1 MAPSVEQLLS
11 GFVIRDAPEGG
22 SGIQSQGIAC
32 SALDSRSLALRAS
45 GMTGRLFI
53 YLAAAVILHGCSSV
67 GNDGPPEMAAEIV
80 TRTVASKKAVSKKE
94 APAPPVVADRPTS
107 LDSMR
112 GAVSAAL
119 DYSSSVR
126 HAGSQLALSGVNI
139 DIARAGYQPT
149 LQGSAGGIKHSA
161 YRNLGLAGLPDFQFT
176 VSQPLYDWGK
186 TDADVGRAH
195 AESEAAGLELSAE
208 REKTALEAAQ
218 AYISV
223 KRNEALVRAAQD
235 NLAAH
240 ERFTQL
246 AKERAKGGVG
256 DHSEVELAGVRQSE
270 AASELENVNGLLR
283 NARSIFLSK
292 VGYEPKRLAD
302 IPDLNLALGDIT
314 DVRAEASLAP
324 AASAALAKGRA
335 AEHAVA
341 SAKAELFPKLT
352 AEGFVRQYPNNS
364 YANSQYPYTRTT
376 DAGVGLRLVAP
387 TFVGLS
393 NFKRVEAAHLQAD
406 SAQWAAETAVRKA
419 VEDVR
424 AFQDKAPTLRSQ
436 ATILEAQLRKAK
448 ALRKL
453 YEDQFLLGERTLI
466 DLASVQ
472 GDVYR
477 IERNG
482 AEARYA
488 ISDLQYSAAS
498 ALGRLLQL
506 LDIAAEEPQR

>member
-1 MAPSVEQLLS
+1 MKKHVGRLARRLILCLFEQLALA
-11 GFVIRDAPEGG
+11 FAIPGG
-22 SGIQSQGIAC
+22 GAV
-32 SALDSRSLALRAS
+32 RP
-45 GMTGRLFI
+45 GMSCL
-53 YLAAAVILHGCSSV
+53 LVAVALHGCSSV
-67 GNDGPPEMAAEIV
+67 GNDAPPEMAAAVV
-80 TRTVASKKAVSKKE
+80 TQTAASEKVVAKKG
-94 APAPPVVADRPTS
+94 APAPPAVADRPVS
-107 LDSMR
+107 LDTMR

-126 HAGSQLALSGVNI
+126 RAGSQLALSGVNI

-186 TDADVGRAH
+186 TDADVDRAH
-195 AESEAAGLELSAE
+195 AESEAAGLELAAE
-208 REKTALEAAQ
+208 HEKAALEAAQ

-223 KRNEALVRAAQD
+223 KRNEAIVRAAQD
-235 NLAAH
+235 NLSAH
-240 ERFTQL
+240 ERFTKL

-256 DHSEVELAGVRQSE
+256 DHSEVELAGVHQSE
-270 AASELENVNGLLR
+270 AMSELENVNGLLR

-292 VGYEPKRLAD
+292 VGYEPKQLAD

-324 AASAALAKGRA
+324 AASASLAKGRA

-406 SAQWAAETAVRKA
+406 SAQWAAETTIRKA

-436 ATILEAQLRKAK
+436 VSILEAQLRKAK
-448 ALRKL
+448 ALRKI
-453 YEDQFLLGERTLI
+453 YEDQFLLGERTLT

-506 LDIAAEEPQR
+506 LDIAAGERKK